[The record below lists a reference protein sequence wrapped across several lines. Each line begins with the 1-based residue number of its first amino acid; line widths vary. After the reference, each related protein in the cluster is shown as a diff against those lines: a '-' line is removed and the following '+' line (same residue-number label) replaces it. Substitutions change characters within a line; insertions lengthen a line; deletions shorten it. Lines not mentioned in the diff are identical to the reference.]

1 MKVLGGA
8 IIEYCTLHLDNYQTL
23 FARLVSSSPSVLC
36 RTRPG
41 SLVLV
46 SRYSSGMASYSR
58 WISSMLVWRAGAG
71 AGAGRAG
78 WNTCSRAATA
88 LLAADTVAASSS
100 ETAAA
105 RTRASAESSSSSR
118 RSVSSS

>member
-23 FARLVSSSPSVLC
+23 FAKLVSSSPSVLC

-46 SRYSSGMASYSR
+46 SRYSSGIASYSR
-58 WISSMLVWRAGAG
+58 WISSMLVWRAG

>member
-1 MKVLGGA
+1 M
-8 IIEYCTLHLDNYQTL
+8 

-58 WISSMLVWRAGAG
+58 WISSMLVWK

-105 RTRASAESSSSSR
+105 RARASAESSSSSR